1 MAASFAKKPLW
12 HGVALVVIVCSPSA
26 RADSPLTS
34 TDLASA
40 YRDLPAVAEA
50 QRTHRVDGDV
60 RSFLLSD
67 APTDEKAAVVNA
79 LGWQLE
85 GQKNGLAFAQAL
97 AEARQ
102 VSLQSLRVLDISP
115 AERMVLGYL
124 LALDD
129 YFKLKP
135 IQKGARGLLG
145 ATPEELL
152 DSAARELP
160 DDFCVAMVR
169 ALVRAQKA
177 MDKNW
182 CQVYR
187 ESAVVLERFAPE
199 RRNLRPAA
207 VKSIERYMGLYEKDC
222 PGSPAARREAQ
233 EALNQIYSLARL
245 DNQIV
250 AGTQGGVVV
259 WQPGQKKPVA
269 VFPAFICSHLVAY
282 GNAVFGGC
290 DRQVVRWDG
299 RAFRSYL
306 DNQANDATY
315 FAPMLGPEGKLWAR
329 YGRRTYAYDETRDRF
344 ERIES
349 PWPASPFDACVGPDG
364 KLWWIDFLHAIY
376 RGKERISLKSDVY
389 PGSDPRAF
397 QVDSLGRLW
406 VQDFGSGM
414 YRYEASAG
422 RFVHEEGIAD
432 KGSGVAWDGKREIL
446 WLLHYTNGLLQKQNG
461 RVIEKINL
469 RDLSYMRD
477 VILDE
482 AGEVWVAGFNQ
493 LLRLRQGEQGFE
505 RDAYRVE

>member
-1 MAASFAKKPLW
+1 MAASLAKKTLW
-12 HGVALVVIVCSPSA
+12 QSVAWVVIVFSPSA

-50 QRTHRVDGDV
+50 QRTHRVEGGV
-60 RSFLLSD
+60 RSFLLSN

-79 LGWQLE
+79 LGWQFE
-85 GQKNGLAFAQAL
+85 GQKNGLAFAKAL

-102 VSLQSLRVLDISP
+102 ASLPSLRVGDISP
-115 AERMVLGYL
+115 ADRMVLGYL

-135 IQKGARGLLG
+135 IQKGARGLMG
-145 ATPEELL
+145 AAPEELL

-160 DDFCVAMVR
+160 DDFCVAMIR

-187 ESAVVLERFAPE
+187 ESTAVLERFAPE

-207 VKSIERYMGLYEKDC
+207 VKSIERYMGLYEKHC
-222 PGSPAARREAQ
+222 PDSPAARREAQ

-245 DNQIV
+245 GDQIV

-259 WQPGQKKPVA
+259 WQPGQKTPVA
-269 VFPAFICSHLVAY
+269 VFPAFICDHLVTF
-282 GNAVFGGC
+282 GNAVFAGC

-299 RAFRSYL
+299 NAFRSYL
-306 DNQANDATY
+306 ENTANDATY
-315 FAPMLGPEGKLWAR
+315 YAPMLGPGGKLWAR
-329 YGRRTYAYDETRDRF
+329 YGRRTYAYDAIRDRF

-349 PWPASPFDACVGPDG
+349 PWGASAYDACVGPDG
-364 KLWWIDFLHAIY
+364 KLWWIAFLHAIY
-376 RGKERISLKSDVY
+376 RGKERIALKSDVY

-397 QVDSLGRLW
+397 RTDELGRFW
-406 VQDFGSGM
+406 VADFNAGM
-414 YRYEASAG
+414 FLLDASTG
-422 RFVHEEGIAD
+422 RFIREEGIGA
-432 KGSGVAWDGKREIL
+432 KGMGVAWDGRRELL
-446 WLLHYTNGLLQKQNG
+446 WLLHYTDGLVQKQNG
-461 RVIEKINL
+461 RVVEKIDL

-477 VILDE
+477 LLLDE
-482 AGEVWVAGFNQ
+482 AGDVWVAGHNQ
-493 LLRLRQGEQGFE
+493 LLRLRREEQGFE